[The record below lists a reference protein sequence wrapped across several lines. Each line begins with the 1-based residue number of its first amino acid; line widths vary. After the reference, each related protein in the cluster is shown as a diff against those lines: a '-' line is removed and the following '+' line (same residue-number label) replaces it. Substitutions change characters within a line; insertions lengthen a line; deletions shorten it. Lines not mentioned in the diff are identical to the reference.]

1 MGKIS
6 HKQNQSAHLL
16 ETLDNTTPNNLDTEE
31 LGTYDDFHT
40 IDWLREMSRNRLRHR
55 QIQHKK
61 NESYFHRIKKLHD
74 AWSGWLV
81 VLLVGLAAG
90 KLKLYVCSL
99 FVYIFQKYN
108 ISNLLVVS
116 S

>member
-1 MGKIS
+1 MENTK
-6 HKQNQSAHLL
+6 NN
-16 ETLDNTTPNNLDTEE
+16 DNEE

-55 QIQHKK
+55 QIVHRKD
-61 NESYFHRIKKLHD
+61 ESWFHTLKGLHD

-90 KLKLYVCSL
+90 K
-99 FVYIFQKYN
+99 F
-108 ISNLLVVS
+108 
-116 S
+116 

>member
-1 MGKIS
+1 MGRNL
-6 HKQNQSAHLL
+6 HNGNQTSHLL
-16 ETLDNTTPNNLDTEE
+16 ETLDKTVSNNVDVQE

-55 QIQHKK
+55 QIVHMK
-61 NESYFHRIKKLHD
+61 NESCFHKIKRLHD

-90 KLKLYVCSL
+90 DQNFANCY
-99 FVYIFQKYN
+99 Y
-108 ISNLLVVS
+108 
-116 S
+116 

>member
-1 MGKIS
+1 MNHNRNWTTS
-6 HKQNQSAHLL
+6 HLM
-16 ETLDNTTPNNLDTEE
+16 DNTSNDKDDE

-55 QIQHKK
+55 QIIHRKD
-61 NESYFHRIKKLHD
+61 ESWFHALKGLHD

-90 KLKLYVCSL
+90 ELNFNYQ
-99 FVYIFQKYN
+99 Y
-108 ISNLLVVS
+108 
-116 S
+116 

>member
-1 MGKIS
+1 MGRNR
-6 HKQNQSAHLL
+6 QNKNDASSTHLL
-16 ETLDNTTPNNLDTEE
+16 DTLDNAVESNVDK

-55 QIQHKK
+55 QLLHNKD
-61 NESYFHRIKKLHD
+61 ESFFHTIKSLHD

-90 KLKLYVCSL
+90 KLCLYLSD
-99 FVYIFQKYN
+99 
-108 ISNLLVVS
+108 
-116 S
+116 